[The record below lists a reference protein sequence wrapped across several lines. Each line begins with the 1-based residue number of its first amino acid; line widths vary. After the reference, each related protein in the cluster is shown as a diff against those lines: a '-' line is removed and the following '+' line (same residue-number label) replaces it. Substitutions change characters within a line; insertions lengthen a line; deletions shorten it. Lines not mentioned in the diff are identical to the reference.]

1 MKYKYLIFDA
11 DHTLLNY
18 IKDELTAFTS
28 LYQEIGLPITENV
41 LKKSRRYSE
50 EEWTNAGLYKVNDEN
65 TQKNYHL
72 LYRTH
77 VTGVFERIFKEEKF
91 EGNPNIAGER
101 FLKLLEREST
111 LVHGAEET
119 LKALQDKA
127 EIYIATNG
135 LKDIQTGRLQ
145 AIKGL
150 YKKAFIS
157 EEIGFIKPLPLFFEK
172 ILEELNASASECLMI
187 GDSLSSDI
195 AGAKNVG
202 MDACWF
208 SAGLQENMAGVQ
220 PDYQI
225 SSLQELLNII
235 DRIKFQ

>member
-18 IKDELTAFTS
+18 IQDELTAFVS
-28 LYQEIGLPITENV
+28 LYQELGLPITENL
-41 LKKSRRYSE
+41 LKKSRNYSE
-50 EEWTNAGLYKVNDEN
+50 EEWTNAGLYKVNDES
-65 TQKNYHL
+65 TQRNYHL

-77 VTGVFERIFKEEKF
+77 VTGVFARIFKEEKF
-91 EGNPNIAGER
+91 DGNPTLAGER

-111 LVHGAEET
+111 LVMGAKET
-119 LKALQDKA
+119 LKALQNKA

-157 EEIGFIKPLPLFFEK
+157 EEMSVIKPLPLFFEK
-172 ILEELNASASECLMI
+172 ILKELNASASECLMI

-208 SAGLQENMAGVQ
+208 SVGLQENITGIK

-225 SSLQELLNII
+225 TSLQELLKIV
-235 DRIKFQ
+235 